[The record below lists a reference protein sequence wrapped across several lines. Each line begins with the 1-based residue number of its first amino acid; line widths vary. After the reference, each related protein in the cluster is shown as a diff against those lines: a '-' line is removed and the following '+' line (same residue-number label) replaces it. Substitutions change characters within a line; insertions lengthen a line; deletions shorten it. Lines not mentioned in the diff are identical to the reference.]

1 MRPVMASSLR
11 LSVICLLGLLGLAGL
26 AGLPPNPPFASRTGA
41 GTGEILA
48 DLEAQEALLEQ
59 RQQAAVLL
67 NRFVGAEI
75 TRYFWGGFSGYL
87 DVLGI
92 EAPAG
97 MKTDLT
103 LKDETVQLVLLP
115 RLSKESYVGRVEAIE
130 SVPRAAV
137 CRGSGPVP
145 DFPFRGGRLEC
156 PADWQ
161 PLENIQASRVSR

>member
-1 MRPVMASSLR
+1 MASPLR
-11 LSVICLLGLLGLAGL
+11 LSVYCLLGLLGLAGL
-26 AGLPPNPPFASRTGA
+26 VSLPPNPPLASRTGA
-41 GTGEILA
+41 GTGEILG

-92 EAPAG
+92 EVPSG
-97 MKTDLT
+97 MKADLT
-103 LKDETVQLVLLP
+103 LKDETVQLVLAP
-115 RLSKESYVGRVEAIE
+115 RLGKESYVGRVEAIE

-145 DFPFRGGRLEC
+145 GFPLRRGRLEC
-156 PADWQ
+156 PRGWHTLD
-161 PLENIQASRVSR
+161 NIQAPRVNR